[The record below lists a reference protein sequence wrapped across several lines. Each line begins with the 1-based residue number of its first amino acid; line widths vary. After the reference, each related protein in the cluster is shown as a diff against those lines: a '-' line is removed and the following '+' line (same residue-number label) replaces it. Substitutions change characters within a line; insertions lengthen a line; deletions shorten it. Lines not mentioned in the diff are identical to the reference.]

1 MPPVANGVT
10 LGANGANGNVPVETE
25 TPSVNGTE
33 SSPITAV
40 TPGNATSQVQT
51 QITLGGKIIA
61 GATLPP
67 RQAVTP
73 LIILRL
79 TAFSSQS
86 LGRIVE
92 SDSE

>member
-1 MPPVANGVT
+1 MPAANGVT

-33 SSPITAV
+33 SSPMPAA

-61 GATLPP
+61 GATLQP